1 MIIETGFF
9 GSAKVPGILGAAVP
23 KEYPIGTVAYLRE
36 PFAADRGTGVPPR
49 EVTTFR
55 RTSNGRWT
63 SYPGNDVSFATFAQ
77 LNLAAPVERVE
88 EPAER
93 LPEPTGPTSP
103 ASTDKGATGAVGA
116 VPDARADDVANAVAK
131 AQGNGIMETIKANPG
146 TTAIIGAGLAFV
158 LWRLIK

>member
-9 GSAKVPGILGAAVP
+9 GSAKVPGILGAALP

-36 PFAADRGTGVPPR
+36 PYAADRGTAVPPR
-49 EVTTFR
+49 EVTMFR

-93 LPEPTGPTSP
+93 LPEPTGPTGP
-103 ASTDKGATGAVGA
+103 ATSKGATGDVGA
-116 VPDARADDVANAVAK
+116 VPDAPADGVAAAVAK
-131 AQGNGIMETIKANPG
+131 AQGNSIMETIKANPG
-146 TTAIIGAGLAFV
+146 TAAIIGAGLAFM
-158 LWRLIK
+158 LWRLVK